1 MSISPRGNVT
11 RYGGL
16 RRLSPVRLVGPALV
30 GILAASTLVV
40 GASGI
45 ASATPTGPGGEM
57 TAVQSTATAGST
69 GNSFDFQFVAQSSNP
84 KMKVIGIVR
93 VLVPADWTTPVRTGD
108 TSGPGFV
115 SISSSS
121 CAKANL
127 GNITGQG
134 ARTRGAGPAKRAGPW
149 LVPVSISCP
158 SGSGFTLHYANATVS
173 DLAGPVT
180 LQATFKHGKIP
191 TPLAEVPAVT
201 IEPGPVASLDVE
213 ATPSALNPHLE
224 EPHADIT
231 GTYLS
236 TISTVGFDQF
246 GNEIGNVDA
255 DTTLSISP
263 DGDCGPGFCEVGTGS
278 TSSYTVTATD
288 GAATGQTVIPI
299 TLAGLEMSCQGE
311 NYDVNGDITDGCEA
325 ADSPQ
330 GNHTES
336 TAANEGDVSDCDTP
350 FEIDG
355 TLLSDNRL
363 HQEPAVEGFDPASGS
378 VPDWMSVVGQGNVFC
393 QNDLVLNLQV
403 VGSQDP
409 SCYRLTVIT
418 DKDTYSAQT
427 DDTGLAQINED
438 SGGQFSDDTTINFEV
453 QKTCSA
459 GALTEN
465 VSYSITGHL

>member
-1 MSISPRGNVT
+1 MLASLKGGAIWRGKF
-11 RYGGL
+11 RPMPWAG
-16 RRLSPVRLVGPALV
+16 LVGV
-30 GILAASTLVV
+30 GLLAASTLVT
-40 GASGI
+40 GTSGI
-45 ASATPTGPGGEM
+45 ASAASGVTGGQM
-57 TAVQSTATAGST
+57 TTAQSTAVAGST
-69 GNSFDFQFVAQSSNP
+69 ANSFDFQFVAQSSSP

-93 VLVPADWTTPVRTGD
+93 LLIPSDWTTPVRTGAV
-108 TSGPGFV
+108 SGPGFV

-134 ARTRGAGPAKRAGPW
+134 ARTRGEGPAKRAGPW
-149 LVPVSISCP
+149 SVPVSISCP

-180 LQATFKHGKIP
+180 LPATFKHGRTP

-201 IEPGPVASLDVE
+201 IEPGPVASLDVQ

-224 EPHADIT
+224 VPDADIT

-236 TISTVGFDQF
+236 TISTVGLDQF
-246 GNEIGNVDA
+246 GNVIGDVGA

-263 DGDCGPGFCEVGTGS
+263 DGDCGPDFCEVGTGS

-288 GAATGQTVIPI
+288 GDATGQTVIPV

-336 TAANEGDVSDCDTP
+336 TAVNEGEVSDCDTP

-355 TLLSDNRL
+355 RMLSDDRV
-363 HQEPAVEGFDPASGS
+363 HQDPAIVGFDPASGS
-378 VPDWMSVVGQGNVFC
+378 APDWMSVVGEGNVFC
-393 QNDLVLNLQV
+393 ENDLVLNLQV
-403 VGSQDP
+403 AGSQNP
-409 SCYRLTVIT
+409 SCYRLTAIT
-418 DKDTYSAQT
+418 DKEMYTVQT

-438 SGGQFSDDTTINFEV
+438 SGDQFSDNSTIDFEV

-459 GALTEN
+459 GTLTEN
-465 VSYSITGHL
+465 VSYAITGHL